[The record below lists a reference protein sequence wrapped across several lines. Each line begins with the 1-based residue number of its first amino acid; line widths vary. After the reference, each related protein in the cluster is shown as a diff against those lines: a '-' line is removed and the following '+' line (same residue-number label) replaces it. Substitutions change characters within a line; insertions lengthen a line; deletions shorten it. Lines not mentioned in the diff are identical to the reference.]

1 MQMINP
7 DFFFTN
13 IKQLKTYLIIKL
25 FLMKKYRVNYTEI
38 QYDVTIEVQFVHFV
52 WNQKLTFFFLLA
64 KFPYQ
69 INCKTTRSYLK

>member
-52 WNQKLTFFFLLA
+52 
-64 KFPYQ
+64 
-69 INCKTTRSYLK
+69 